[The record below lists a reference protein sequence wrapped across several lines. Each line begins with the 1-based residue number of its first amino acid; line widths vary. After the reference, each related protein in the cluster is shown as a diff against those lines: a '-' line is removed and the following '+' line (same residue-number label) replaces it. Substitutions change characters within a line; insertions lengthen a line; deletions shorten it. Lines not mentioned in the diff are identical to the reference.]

1 MKRELSNDK
10 FLDFMGMLSKQD
22 DNKQSFKYQ
31 SAITSKINE
40 STSVRI
46 EQDDGNQIIAIL
58 PPLVSQVYTAN
69 KSQIISKMQIKKT
82 KADSVPTFASP
93 KESNSK
99 GHKQYAFQSIENPI
113 ISKSK
118 RLINPFRVKRPK

>member
-46 EQDDGNQIIAIL
+46 EQDDGNQI
-58 PPLVSQVYTAN
+58 
-69 KSQIISKMQIKKT
+69 KKT
-82 KADSVPTFASP
+82 TADSVPTFASP

-118 RLINPFRVKRPK
+118 LPINPFRVKRPK